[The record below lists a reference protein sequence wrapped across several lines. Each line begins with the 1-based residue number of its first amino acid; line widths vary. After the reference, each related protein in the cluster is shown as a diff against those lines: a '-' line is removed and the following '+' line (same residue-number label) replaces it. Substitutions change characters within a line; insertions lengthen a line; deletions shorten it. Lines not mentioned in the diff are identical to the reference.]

1 MYWFNFD
8 FYFFL
13 FLRLSVGVSKDPRLV
28 QGLEVT
34 AVGVAALVAVEA
46 ALSPFSESFS

>member
-34 AVGVAALVAVEA
+34 AVGVAVEA